1 MYKQTFSPTLSPL
14 SQGAGARW
22 SNALKT
28 AALLAAMTALTL
40 AVGQLI
46 GGARGL
52 LWAGALVTLMNL
64 GSFWFSDRLA
74 LMMNRAR
81 PLAPSELPWLE
92 QLTAQLAQRG
102 GLPMP
107 KLYVIDTPTPNAFAT
122 GRSPAKAAVAVTT
135 GLLQLMDRR
144 ELAGVL
150 AHELS
155 HVKNRD
161 TLTMTVAGTL
171 AGVISHVSQMVF
183 WFGGSF
189 LRNADDDEGTNP
201 LVALG
206 LLVVAPLTATL
217 IQLAISRAR
226 EFDADAAAA
235 QLTGDPEGLASA
247 LSRLERGNQ
256 ALPLDHSPATAHM
269 FIVNPLSSSGVMR
282 LFATHP
288 PIDARVRRL
297 LAMR

>member
-1 MYKQTFSPTLSPL
+1 M
-14 SQGAGARW
+14 
-22 SNALKT
+22 
-28 AALLAAMTALTL
+28 
-40 AVGQLI
+40 
-46 GGARGL
+46 
-52 LWAGALVTLMNL
+52 
-64 GSFWFSDRLA
+64 
-74 LMMNRAR
+74 
-81 PLAPSELPWLE
+81 APSGHI
-92 QLTAQLAQRG
+92 TAQLAQRG